1 MEENETTEALKESRP
16 AMLMRHQRERVEM
29 DGRHRLERSELLD
42 RHVNEQ
48 MAHGMG
54 RPE

>member
-1 MEENETTEALKESRP
+1 MDRTENTEVPKESRP

-42 RHVNEQ
+42 RHINEQ
-48 MAHGMG
+48 RAHGMG